1 MTRILPVCLGVG
13 VLAVGALLADNPML
27 FAGMIALEGVIILA
41 TVLKGT
47 RL

>member
-1 MTRILPVCLGVG
+1 MTRILPLCLGAG

-27 FAGMIALEGVIILA
+27 FAGMLALEGIIILT